1 MVKNEIEIEIVFF
14 KAFCAFISAELKEV
28 HCLLAVLES
37 QVNLIVFY
45 FIFLISYFTLFH
57 ILNIKWIQQLNNNAE
72 NNTTESNLSLR
83 RLSVWLD
90 QPFDRLKYL
99 NIVCDAVKG
108 KKQQEAQ

>member
-1 MVKNEIEIEIVFF
+1 MK
-14 KAFCAFISAELKEV
+14 LKLKLCFSRRFV
-28 HCLLAVLES
+28 PSFQLSSKRFTV
-37 QVNLIVFY
+37 Y